1 MSLDEKS
8 LQYAVGI
15 IISVLLG
22 ALGHL
27 YTKSIALEHRLTSL
41 EVGHDKVEHHFEEH
55 TGNPKLHFN
64 IKEQLG
70 TIDKQVQL
78 NTQLIG
84 QLGSELKEHKRHPR
98 LHNNILVTTEVM
110 SERIDNLERIL
121 NEK

>member
-1 MSLDEKS
+1 MSLDSKS
-8 LQYAVGI
+8 IQYILGI
-15 IISVLLG
+15 VISVLIG

-78 NTQLIG
+78 NSQLID
-84 QLGSELKEHKRHPR
+84 QLGTELKEHKNHPR
-98 LHNNILVTTEVM
+98 LHENILVVTEVM
-110 SERIDNLERIL
+110 RERIDNLE
-121 NEK
+121 K